1 MCLITCALFGVLSKK
16 TCQVKWFNNTNSSKT
31 QKQQSQKSKTKKKKN
46 KRKQKDNT
54 RPLSSIIR
62 TIIL

>member
-31 QKQQSQKSKTKKKKN
+31 QKQQSQKSKNQKKTKTKES
-46 KRKQKDNT
+46 RKTTQD
-54 RPLSSIIR
+54 RYQVSFV
-62 TIIL
+62 